1 MLEITSNDDVCGP
14 VEYPCSTNHVEIN
27 DVYVCIHNGGG
38 RGGSRLRLSYHLLI
52 RTNMNIMECQSPRL
66 IWRSSSRW
74 YLFQS
79 PSPPMRSGEVTLT
92 KDNDL
97 QLYINKL
104 FIKTIAVIHSR
115 APDLIRLLPLIWKKS
130 AFFSVLNSG
139 SGHKGGEIRNIICG
153 HRSHDLPWKLFPL
166 SKIYWLYLVLF
177 WFLFLFLNLL
187 WILCSTIL

>member
-1 MLEITSNDDVCGP
+1 
-14 VEYPCSTNHVEIN
+14 
-27 DVYVCIHNGGG
+27 
-38 RGGSRLRLSYHLLI
+38 
-52 RTNMNIMECQSPRL
+52 
-66 IWRSSSRW
+66 
-74 YLFQS
+74 
-79 PSPPMRSGEVTLT
+79 MRSGEVTLT

-153 HRSHDLPWKLFPL
+153 HRSHDLP
-166 SKIYWLYLVLF
+166 
-177 WFLFLFLNLL
+177 
-187 WILCSTIL
+187 